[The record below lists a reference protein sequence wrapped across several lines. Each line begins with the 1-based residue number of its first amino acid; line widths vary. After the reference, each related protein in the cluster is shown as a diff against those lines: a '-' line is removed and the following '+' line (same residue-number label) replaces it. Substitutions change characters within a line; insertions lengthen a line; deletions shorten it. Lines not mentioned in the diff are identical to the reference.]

1 MHPIVVSQSAVVSAT
16 VLGAMRGGAL
26 FSDGVSSR
34 RPKSRKAP
42 PSKVTTGDRFNQL
55 YTTWFKVSQPI
66 RFFVS
71 GNVGNVLLFYFERIA
86 YYLLG
91 HIDQWLSLGLPQFV
105 TEYKDSVSF
114 FMAYICLLPTQ
125 HILNAM
131 LVFGH
136 DTIDTREKYL
146 KTLFAQTNVYLFALC
161 GSTVLNAML
170 MKTGMNKTLVFCL
183 TLWIFACFN
192 YVVINYLE
200 RRITGDA
207 AASPRKPT
215 RKPGRNQPRAKKV
228 AFISRGGGTS
238 QIDGG
243 EKEPLPW
250 STLLYESVH
259 DLVVAFGSAVH
270 VDESILA
277 L

>member
-16 VLGAMRGGAL
+16 VLEAIRGGAL
-26 FSDGVSSR
+26 FSDGVTLR
-34 RPKSRKAP
+34 RPKSKRVP
-42 PSKVTTGDRFNQL
+42 PSKAATEDRLNQL

-71 GNVGNVLLFYFERIA
+71 GNIGNVLLFYFERIS
-86 YYLLG
+86 YFFLG
-91 HIDQWLSLGLPQFV
+91 HIDEWLSLGLPQFV

-114 FMAYICLLPTQ
+114 FLAYICLLPTQ
-125 HILNAM
+125 HLLNAM

-207 AASPRKPT
+207 APSPRKPT
-215 RKPGRNQPRAKKV
+215 RKAGRNQPRAKKV
-228 AFISRGGGTS
+228 AFISRGGGIS
-238 QIDGG
+238 QIDDG
-243 EKEPLPW
+243 EEEPRSW
-250 STLLYESVH
+250 STLLSASVH
-259 DLVVAFGSAVH
+259 DLVVATGSAIH
-270 VDESILA
+270 VDKSILA